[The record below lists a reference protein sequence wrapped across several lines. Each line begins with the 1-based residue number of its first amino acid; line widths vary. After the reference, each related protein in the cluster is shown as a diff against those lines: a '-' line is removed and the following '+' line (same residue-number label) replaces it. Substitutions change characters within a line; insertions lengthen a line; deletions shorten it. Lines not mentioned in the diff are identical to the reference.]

1 MMAPGIRLTGGLAL
15 AAAMATMPW
24 LASGYAVDVLT
35 KIMIFAVLAISME
48 LLLGTTG
55 LVSFG
60 QAAFF
65 GVGAYAVV
73 LLQTHFGVTN
83 VFGALMAAIVAAVAV
98 GAVVGALSLRTR
110 HIYFIMVTLAFAQM
124 LYHLA
129 HDTPL
134 VGGSDGMYMM
144 APLQLSLGPWH
155 GFDLYGETVVYLMA
169 LVGLVLSWTTAR
181 LLLRAKFGRAL
192 RGIGSN
198 EQRMAAMGYVPYRYK
213 LAIFMVGAALAGLAG
228 FLFIAKNG
236 SASPEMM
243 AWHQSGIVLLM
254 VLIGGIGRLS
264 GAVWGAVI
272 YVLLQELLTSHDLLG
287 PLSEY
292 WLLWFGI
299 AIIVIVALLPH
310 GVMGEA
316 ERWLKADNK
325 EG

>member
-1 MMAPGIRLTGGLAL
+1 MMVSGIRIASGLVL
-15 AAAMATMPW
+15 ATVMAAMPW
-24 LASGYAVDVLT
+24 VASDYAVDVLT

-73 LLQTHFGVTN
+73 LLQAHFDVTN
-83 VFGALMAAIVAAVAV
+83 VFAALMAAIMAAVVV
-98 GAVVGALSLRTR
+98 GALVGALSLRTR

-129 HDTPL
+129 HDTSL

-144 APLQLSLGPWH
+144 APLQLVLGPWQ
-155 GFDLYGETVVYLMA
+155 GFDLYGEKVVYLMA
-169 LVGLVLSWTTAR
+169 LAGLVLTWAIAS

-198 EQRMAAMGYVPYRYK
+198 EQRMAAMGYVSYRYK
-213 LAIFMVGAALAGLAG
+213 LAIFIVGAALAGLAG

-264 GAVWGAVI
+264 GAVLGAVI
-272 YVLLQELLTSHDLLG
+272 YVLLLELLTSHDLLG

-299 AIIVIVALLPH
+299 TIIVIVALLPQ
-310 GVMGEA
+310 GVMGEV
-316 ERWLKADNK
+316 ERWLMPSRK